1 MRKRVCNGQVHK
13 VRTDGT
19 KIKCDNGDFKAIKGR
34 KGKAPEDEVNDSKNC
49 DGQSACLLPLVSKE
63 ISQIVSHG
71 EIVQDIEVVGHF
83 EMVGHGEIVQDNEV
97 VGHFKM
103 VGHGEIVRHVE
114 VFLLTT
120 LATDR
125 HIFPP

>member
-49 DGQSACLLPLVSKE
+49 DGQGGLPAAFSFE
-63 ISQIVSHG
+63 RNISDS
-71 EIVQDIEVVGHF
+71 
-83 EMVGHGEIVQDNEV
+83 
-97 VGHFKM
+97 
-103 VGHGEIVRHVE
+103 
-114 VFLLTT
+114 LTW
-120 LATDR
+120 
-125 HIFPP
+125 

>member
-34 KGKAPEDEVNDSKNC
+34 KGKAPEDEVNDSKKCN
-49 DGQSACLLPLVSKE
+49 GQSGLLPLVSKE

-83 EMVGHGEIVQDNEV
+83 EMVGHGEIV
-97 VGHFKM
+97 
-103 VGHGEIVRHVE
+103 RHVE

-120 LATDR
+120 LVTDR
-125 HIFPP
+125 HILPP